1 MEVIDIKRKRIY
13 EIIENPTLSKE
24 EKMDKIAVIIS
35 KTDEEIIK
43 DEKDSKT
50 NSSLKTDLESVFHEL
65 FPKKGRTK

>member
-43 DEKDSKT
+43 NEKNAKT
-50 NSSLKTDLESVFHEL
+50 DSSLKTDLESVFHEL

>member
-1 MEVIDIKRKRIY
+1 
-13 EIIENPTLSKE
+13 
-24 EKMDKIAVIIS
+24 MDKIAVIIS

>member
-43 DEKDSKT
+43 DEKNAKT
-50 NSSLKTDLESVFHEL
+50 DSSLKTDLESVFHEL

>member
-35 KTDEEIIK
+35 KTDEEIIN
-43 DEKDSKT
+43 DEKNAKT
-50 NSSLKTDLESVFHEL
+50 DSSLKTDLESVFHEL